1 MPLDPEF
8 HGDLPECLRPHSS
21 RRDFFQDPLDTLQDQ
36 HPEHIERLA
45 KAKLLHDL
53 ARRPGAEQELKP
65 VQSEAESLDDLA
77 ILAVTPNDLAA
88 VLQAADRLA
97 EAEPLMRRAPDI
109 LLDFA
114 RRTGYEHPHLRA
126 GSETTAKTS

>member
-36 HPEHIERLA
+36 HPEHIERPA

-53 ARRPGAEQELKP
+53 VRRPGAEQELKP

>member
-21 RRDFFQDPLDTLQDQ
+21 RRDFFQALLDTLQDQ

-53 ARRPGAEQELKP
+53 VRWPGAEQELKP

-114 RRTGYEHPHLRA
+114 RRTGYEHPNLRA